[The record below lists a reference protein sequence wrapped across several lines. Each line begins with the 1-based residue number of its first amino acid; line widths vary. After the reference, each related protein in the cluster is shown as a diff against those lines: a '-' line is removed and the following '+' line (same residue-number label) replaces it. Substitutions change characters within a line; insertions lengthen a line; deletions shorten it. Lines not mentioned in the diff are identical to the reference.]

1 MNDKPPLKLPPGKI
15 IPAGIILALSLVYW
29 RELLSFKMTVFWE
42 IMHRFMYP
50 FIVYYAQSLKNLQ
63 IPLWNPYLSCGTPF
77 LAMLQ
82 TQALYPFNLLFA
94 VFSFPAA
101 LNIYIIIH
109 SFLAGFF
116 TYTLMRHN
124 GFGSKASILAS
135 VIYMF
140 NGFFVYHTEFIHH
153 MSAYVWLPLIF
164 YFFQRLL
171 KNPGLKRAILLSVAF
186 TLQFL
191 AGYPQFSYYTL
202 IIMVAYLVFYLF
214 TGKENT
220 NKTAVVLFS
229 FASLALFCLLSCVQL
244 LPTLELS
251 GLSDRS
257 GGLDYNSALA
267 YSLNINEILSYTFI
281 PLWNMFLT
289 KVYHDA
295 QTTGF
300 YFGILAPLAVIT
312 AFTLRKNR
320 LQAGFFLLLA
330 VTGIILSLGDNT
342 PLYKIFLNFLP
353 GMKYFRFPVQCVFFT
368 IFGLTF
374 LAALGLE
381 TVKSERL
388 KTVIIAVFVIDLF
401 LFGARTFNLMDS
413 GFYSRQAGP
422 SWLSGQG
429 KPASRPGKPGTGYFR
444 IMMNPLTLDKYKN
457 YIPQDYNDCLNYQ
470 DSTIPNF
477 GMLDKLFDAGGYII
491 LRVKNYEEF
500 YSALFRQGYNSPLIG
515 LANIRYMVSDRAIN
529 SPKWDLFSKTNSGM
543 HVYENKTT
551 LPRAMFLTK
560 EKAFA
565 SGGEVL
571 RYMSSGAFQPAEEI
585 VMLNGTGRINA
596 PKDGKAQITISSY
609 EPGRITIKTAN
620 DVPGWLFLSE
630 TWYPGW
636 NVYVDGK
643 KSEIVRA
650 DYTFRAVFLDSPG
663 ATVEHEVVF
672 SYEPLSFKIGAI
684 VSAIAWIAALLFLLL

>member
-229 FASLALFCLLSCVQL
+229 FASWALFCLLSCVQL

-267 YSLNINEILSYTFI
+267 YS
-281 PLWNMFLT
+281 
-289 KVYHDA
+289 
-295 QTTGF
+295 
-300 YFGILAPLAVIT
+300 
-312 AFTLRKNR
+312 
-320 LQAGFFLLLA
+320 
-330 VTGIILSLGDNT
+330 
-342 PLYKIFLNFLP
+342 
-353 GMKYFRFPVQCVFFT
+353 
-368 IFGLTF
+368 
-374 LAALGLE
+374 
-381 TVKSERL
+381 
-388 KTVIIAVFVIDLF
+388 
-401 LFGARTFNLMDS
+401 
-413 GFYSRQAGP
+413 
-422 SWLSGQG
+422 
-429 KPASRPGKPGTGYFR
+429 
-444 IMMNPLTLDKYKN
+444 
-457 YIPQDYNDCLNYQ
+457 
-470 DSTIPNF
+470 
-477 GMLDKLFDAGGYII
+477 
-491 LRVKNYEEF
+491 
-500 YSALFRQGYNSPLIG
+500 
-515 LANIRYMVSDRAIN
+515 
-529 SPKWDLFSKTNSGM
+529 
-543 HVYENKTT
+543 
-551 LPRAMFLTK
+551 
-560 EKAFA
+560 
-565 SGGEVL
+565 
-571 RYMSSGAFQPAEEI
+571 
-585 VMLNGTGRINA
+585 
-596 PKDGKAQITISSY
+596 
-609 EPGRITIKTAN
+609 
-620 DVPGWLFLSE
+620 
-630 TWYPGW
+630 
-636 NVYVDGK
+636 
-643 KSEIVRA
+643 
-650 DYTFRAVFLDSPG
+650 
-663 ATVEHEVVF
+663 
-672 SYEPLSFKIGAI
+672 
-684 VSAIAWIAALLFLLL
+684 